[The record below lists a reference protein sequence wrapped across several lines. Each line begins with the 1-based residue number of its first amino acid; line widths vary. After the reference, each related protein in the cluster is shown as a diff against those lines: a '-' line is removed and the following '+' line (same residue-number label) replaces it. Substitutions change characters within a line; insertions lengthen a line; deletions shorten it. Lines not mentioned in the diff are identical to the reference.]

1 MEGCDLSFE
10 RSTVEADVKGKID
23 SVKNAEGKIEADE
36 IGDIIRDE
44 YAKGDCE
51 IIIRDKK

>member
-10 RSTVEADVKGKID
+10 RSTVEAEVNGKID

-36 IGDIIRDE
+36 IGSIIRDE